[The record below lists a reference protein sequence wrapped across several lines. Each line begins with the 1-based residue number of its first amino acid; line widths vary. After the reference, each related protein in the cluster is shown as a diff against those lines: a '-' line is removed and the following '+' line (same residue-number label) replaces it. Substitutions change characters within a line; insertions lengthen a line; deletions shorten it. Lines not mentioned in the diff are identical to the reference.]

1 VFSSV
6 VSMFT
11 GKKKST
17 IVKTAAKPAATVQKT
32 QAAGGTARTAASAAS
47 PPPARLPATV
57 TDTKPATSA
66 SAATT
71 SSKGC
76 PAAPT
81 SPTSASATQG
91 DGAKPPA
98 AATKV
103 EPASAAPAA
112 SPLPKASTT
121 PASAAQSD
129 GARPSATVMDMKPAT
144 AASAAGPAAQS
155 EGAKLS
161 AGATDNKPA
170 IITSATG
177 PPGTPADITTGGA
190 GNDVGRISTSTIK
203 ESIPAAESPLAVPA
217 SVTPLQ
223 APAARADEKT
233 LPATEAGDE
242 LATAAAG
249 TSPLPSSS
257 AQYSEADRASLAEF
271 QRSAMQLLRDNA
283 QLQSVVL
290 KVQAHDRTLHTL
302 VGKTAECPKVVW
314 FYPKKPE
321 LRDWLSNPMKCLL
334 QAPLMMLVVC
344 PVTFCV
350 VPCGP
355 DGVGWEVAMPK
366 KWVKEW
372 GPAILFSI
380 YVLQAAVVA
389 GRVVGIPL
397 PPMPDTMVVKE
408 ALGLKGMWGSAFSK
422 GVNQVN
428 LSDSLSCF
436 ADITKATLDLNPELQ
451 FLCEGLKQPIAAGDG
466 GQALPADLP
475 MHLVG
480 EAYKSIHKFL
490 LTFGPLE
497 DQLRGRMERV
507 MAPDGD
513 VEWVSVE
520 GKQAWLMK
528 HEVITAE
535 ETSPSL
541 RRSPKPSAA
550 VRGGDLHPAR
560 VVPIYCSSTS
570 WLSVRMQERGFT
582 DAVVLA
588 KLDAALVSS
597 SGEGFTT
604 EASLAVLRPDEFHV
618 EYLQSVGITARGTAG
633 QLVALHRELHAQ
645 YTAASSPTPST
656 SSAAGTATLTPD
668 EKARILDGALETRN
682 TVQSLTAELKKL
694 RATTAASSQQQQ
706 SGGGGGG
713 KGGLMQKQAQ
723 CNVVNP
729 RTGQPYS
736 MDELVA
742 EIHLLQQQG
751 ARNADDIAGVAAAT
765 REGLEGLGWKG

>member
-1 VFSSV
+1 MATAPENEVVTAVVAASHLPTPAPEVSSV
-6 VSMFT
+6 
-11 GKKKST
+11 
-17 IVKTAAKPAATVQKT
+17 
-32 QAAGGTARTAASAAS
+32 
-47 PPPARLPATV
+47 
-57 TDTKPATSA
+57 
-66 SAATT
+66 
-71 SSKGC
+71 
-76 PAAPT
+76 
-81 SPTSASATQG
+81 
-91 DGAKPPA
+91 
-98 AATKV
+98 
-103 EPASAAPAA
+103 
-112 SPLPKASTT
+112 
-121 PASAAQSD
+121 
-129 GARPSATVMDMKPAT
+129 
-144 AASAAGPAAQS
+144 
-155 EGAKLS
+155 
-161 AGATDNKPA
+161 
-170 IITSATG
+170 
-177 PPGTPADITTGGA
+177 
-190 GNDVGRISTSTIK
+190 
-203 ESIPAAESPLAVPA
+203 AAEY
-217 SVTPLQ
+217 T
-223 APAARADEKT
+223 K
-233 LPATEAGDE
+233 
-242 LATAAAG
+242 
-249 TSPLPSSS
+249 
-257 AQYSEADRASLAEF
+257 ADRASLAEF

-283 QLQSVVL
+283 QLQHVVL

-321 LRDWLSNPMKCLL
+321 LRDWLSDPMKRLL
-334 QAPLMMLVVC
+334 QAPLMMVVVC

-355 DGVGWEVAMPK
+355 DGAGWEVAMPK

-372 GPAILFSI
+372 GPAILLSI

-389 GRVVGIPL
+389 GRAVGIPL
-397 PPMPDTMVVKE
+397 PPVPDTKVVKE
-408 ALGLKGMWGSAFSK
+408 ALGLKGMLGSAF
-422 GVNQVN
+422 GEGTNQAN
-428 LSDSLSCF
+428 LSDSLSSF
-436 ADITKATLDLNPELQ
+436 ADTTKAALDLNPQLQ
-451 FLCEGLKQPIAAGDG
+451 SLFEGLKQPTAAADG
-466 GQALPADLP
+466 KQALPADLP

-520 GKQAWLMK
+520 GKEAWLKK
-528 HEVITAE
+528 HATIVSELHQQQV
-535 ETSPSL
+535 SL
-541 RRSPKPSAA
+541 PVPPVLPAA
-550 VRGGDLHPAR
+550 VQVPVAVSPAPAAR
-560 VVPIYCSSTS
+560 TS

-582 DAVVLA
+582 DVAVLA
-588 KLDAALVSS
+588 KLDARLVSS

-604 EASLAVLRPDEFHV
+604 EASLAVLRPEEFHV

-656 SSAAGTATLTPD
+656 NSAADTAAFTPD
-668 EKARILDGALETRN
+668 EKARILETQN
-682 TVQSLTAELKKL
+682 TLTAELKKL
-694 RATTAASSQQQQ
+694 RATAASSQQQQQ

-729 RTGQPYS
+729 RTGQPYTT
-736 MDELVA
+736 DELVA